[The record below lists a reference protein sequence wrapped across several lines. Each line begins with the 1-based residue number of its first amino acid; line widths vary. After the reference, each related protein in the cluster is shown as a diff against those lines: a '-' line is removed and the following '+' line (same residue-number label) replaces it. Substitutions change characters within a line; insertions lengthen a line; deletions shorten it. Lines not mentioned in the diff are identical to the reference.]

1 MSRAYNSTIRIKK
14 KNCSRCGKPEY
25 IFSRGR
31 CKSCATIED
40 TLAKEEEE
48 GGQEIGLPEL
58 IAELDTL
65 VSRYIRLKNADKDG
79 LVQCYT
85 CTAKKPIAEMQA
97 GHYVPRGNMLL
108 RFDIERNIRPQCK
121 DCNEYKRGN
130 LAIYGQKLEQ
140 ELPGVTELLYNES
153 LLVYK
158 YTRDELRQMINEYTI
173 KIKKLKQ

>member
-1 MSRAYNSTIRIKK
+1 MRQWNSTIRVKK
-14 KNCSRCGKPEY
+14 KKCSRCGKDEF

-31 CKSCATIED
+31 CRSCATIED
-40 TLAKEEEE
+40 TLAREEEDGE
-48 GGQEIGLPEL
+48 QEAGLPEL
-58 IAELDTL
+58 IEELDRL
-65 VSRYIRLKNADKDG
+65 VSRYVRLKNADKDG
-79 LVQCYT
+79 LIQCYT
-85 CTAKKPIAEMQA
+85 CPAKKPIGEMQA

-130 LAIYGQKLEQ
+130 LAIYGQKLEL

-158 YTRDELRQMINEYTI
+158 YTRDELRQMINDYTR
-173 KIKKLKQ
+173 KIKLLKQ